1 MPPFVLAGVFFK
13 VFITI
18 FRDARQVAQKDKSR
32 EYHQLEG
39 IGRSNSFQA
48 RGLQL
53 LAQGS

>member
-1 MPPFVLAGVFFK
+1 MPPFVPAGVFFK
-13 VFITI
+13 VFKTI